1 MSDHLSEVVVH
12 LVEAINHL
20 HAAEAAATDDYQRR
34 RLATLADTLSA
45 LLRFVELIGRGRVT
59 PGSSLA
65 TRRTFRSSQKPIR
78 RVRSAMRMM
87 PSALPFAWRP
97 NPIALYLR
105 CALCISRW
113 DYRSSSAPFL
123 GTY

>member
-45 LLRFVELIGRGRVT
+45 LLRFVELIGRG
-59 PGSSLA
+59 G
-65 TRRTFRSSQKPIR
+65 
-78 RVRSAMRMM
+78 
-87 PSALPFAWRP
+87 
-97 NPIALYLR
+97 
-105 CALCISRW
+105 
-113 DYRSSSAPFL
+113 
-123 GTY
+123 